1 MADKRVFKL
10 GTLVSGVQ
18 NVTLVA
24 EDNDSTVTLDNANV
38 ELESSNATQRTWK
51 FTSAKA
57 GNTTV
62 TLQENFTVGDGYDVT
77 VTAED
82 AAGSVT
88 LDNCSFEVEAT
99 AGSGKTIKITNNGVD
114 ASRTLILGEN
124 LTIGDP
130 AANECNLAA
139 ASNIDVD
146 TGTETVD
153 SFADTIGD
161 GAMWFYVVKKS
172 TAIRS
177 GIIMG
182 AWEVTGN
189 TVEYTETATLDI
201 GDTSDLA
208 LAIDIDSNLVRLRA
222 TAGSDNWIVRSQR
235 MVL

>member
-24 EDNDSTVTLDNANV
+24 EDNDSTVTLDNVNV

>member
-88 LDNCSFEVEAT
+88 LDNCSFEVEAM